1 VNQQICQIYRKS
13 IDLFVFLQAD
23 NRTKHTHMHTKYWFY
38 CSNQQNNLNLK
49 NKQRRRKNKR
59 EKENQLRQCFGFYSR
74 KFIYTSV
81 KTEKNEKKKT
91 EYEIVVL
98 CVQTNDET
106 VQNQEE
112 KTKQSVFVY
121 EK

>member
-49 NKQRRRKNKR
+49 KNK
-59 EKENQLRQCFGFYSR
+59 E
-74 KFIYTSV
+74 
-81 KTEKNEKKKT
+81 
-91 EYEIVVL
+91 
-98 CVQTNDET
+98 
-106 VQNQEE
+106 EE
-112 KTKQSVFVY
+112 KTK
-121 EK
+121 EKRKINCDNVSAFIQENLFTHQLRQRKTKKKDRI